1 MIRIGI
7 TGNIGSG
14 KSTVTKVFAA
24 LGIPVYYADL
34 HASQLM
40 NSHSFIKKELI
51 KLFGDNIYNE
61 GGLLNKQM
69 LGELIF
75 SNDVSRRNVNAIVHP
90 IVAQHFEEWFSYQDA
105 PYVLK
110 EAALLFESSS
120 NLLLD
125 KVICVAAPLE
135 MRIDRVML
143 RDKRSREQI
152 VAIESKQMSEVE
164 KIKKSDY
171 IIYNNNSQ
179 PVIPQVLNIHQK
191 IISRGNDLINNNI

>member
-40 NSHSFIKKELI
+40 NTNSVVRSELI
-51 KLFGDNIYNE
+51 KLFGESIYNE
-61 GGLLNKQM
+61 NGLLNKQM

-75 SNDVSRRNVNAIVHP
+75 SNDVSRRNVNAVVHP

-125 KVICVAAPLE
+125 KVICVSAPFE
-135 MRIDRVML
+135 MRLNRVIF

-152 VAIESKQMSEVE
+152 MAIESKQMAEAE

-171 IIYNNNSQ
+171 IIFNNNSQ

-191 IISRGNDLINNNI
+191 IISRGNDLINNNN

>member
-40 NSHSFIKKELI
+40 NSNAVIKNELI
-51 KLFGDNIYNE
+51 KLFGERIYME
-61 GGLLNKQM
+61 TGLLNKQM

-90 IVAQHFEEWFSYQDA
+90 IVAQHFEEWFSYQNA

-125 KVICVAAPLE
+125 KVICVAAPFE
-135 MRIDRVML
+135 MRLERVML
-143 RDKRSREQI
+143 RDNRSREQI
-152 VAIESKQMSEVE
+152 IAIESKQMSEAE

-171 IIYNNNSQ
+171 IIFNNNSQ

>member
-1 MIRIGI
+1 MTRIGI

-14 KSTVTKVFAA
+14 KSTITRIFAA
-24 LGIPVYYADL
+24 LGIPIYYADVQ
-34 HASQLM
+34 ASQLM
-40 NSHSFIKKELI
+40 NTNEIIRNELT
-51 KLFGDNIYNE
+51 KLFGTSIYNHDRM
-61 GGLLNKQM
+61 LNKQM

-75 SNDVSRRNVNAIVHP
+75 SNDAYRRNVNAIVHP
-90 IVAQHFEEWFSYQDA
+90 MVAQDFEEWFSSQDA

-125 KVICVAAPLE
+125 KVICVAAPFE
-135 MRIDRVML
+135 MRLERVML

-152 VAIESKQMSEVE
+152 EAIESKQMSESE

-171 IIYNNNSQ
+171 IIYNNDSQ
-179 PVIPQVLNIHQK
+179 AVIPQVLAIHQK
-191 IISRGNDLINNNI
+191 IISRGTELINNNN

>member
-24 LGIPVYYADL
+24 FGIPVYYADL

-40 NSHSFIKKELI
+40 NSNAVIKNELI
-51 KLFGDNIYNE
+51 QLFGKEIYFE
-61 GGLLNKQM
+61 SGLLNKQM

-75 SNDVSRRNVNAIVHP
+75 TNDVSRRNVNAIVHP

-125 KVICVAAPLE
+125 RVICVTAPFE
-135 MRIDRVML
+135 MRIERVML
-143 RDKRSREQI
+143 RDNRSRDQI
-152 VAIESKQMSEVE
+152 IAIESKQMSEAE

-171 IIYNNNSQ
+171 IIFNNNSQ

-191 IISRGNDLINNNI
+191 IISRGNELINNNI